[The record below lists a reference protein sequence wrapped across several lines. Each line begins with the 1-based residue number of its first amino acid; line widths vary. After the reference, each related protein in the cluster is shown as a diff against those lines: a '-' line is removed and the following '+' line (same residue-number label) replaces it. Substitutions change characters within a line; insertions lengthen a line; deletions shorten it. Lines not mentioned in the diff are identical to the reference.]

1 MFAKFPVKALASRSR
16 QFNSTGPNLNS
27 IKQNF
32 VVTILDGAD
41 KMGRNVALLL
51 KQCPLISELRLYD
64 RDKSICVI
72 AEDLSHIDTNTKV
85 TSYCGF
91 GVLKH
96 AVLDADLILSVGGC
110 RQKAHECARHLFEKN
125 VDNVRSAALHC
136 IAFNPRAIFCV
147 SNPPIE
153 AFVPLVSEATIREKS
168 PNFPAE
174 FHQFQEYKKA
184 GVYDARKIIGISSI
198 GCMRAKYYV
207 SLISGRDP
215 SNVRCAIVGGISKNC
230 LVACVSQSR
239 PDKIHPHYHKII
251 QGAIHFAEDEALKMH
266 GEHGSECLSSA
277 LAVSR
282 FVNTQLKALR
292 GETNCVDYAFV
303 KQPAHIGLGHI
314 LPYMTTIVRLGRHGV
329 LSAHMPKI
337 NGFEAHCLKRASM
350 FIRENIRLGESF
362 VTGEQKKGKSAVKKN

>member
-153 AFVPLVSEATIREKS
+153 AFVPLVSE
-168 PNFPAE
+168 
-174 FHQFQEYKKA
+174 EYKKA